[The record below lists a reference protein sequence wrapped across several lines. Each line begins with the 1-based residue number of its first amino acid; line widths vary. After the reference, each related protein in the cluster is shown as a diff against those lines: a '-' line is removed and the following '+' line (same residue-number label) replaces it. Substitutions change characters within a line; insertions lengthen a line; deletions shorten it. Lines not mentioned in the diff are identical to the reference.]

1 MEEIIKR
8 KIITGYADRPLQD
21 IYNFINGVQME
32 NLITSKDAKSLMLWA
47 EDYRYLFTEGKPK
60 FLHADTLV
68 SRKSFFIIWKH
79 FHYIITDI
87 DKVDKHFDPIPATY
101 HISA

>member
-32 NLITSKDAKSLMLWA
+32 NLIISKDA
-47 EDYRYLFTEGKPK
+47 
-60 FLHADTLV
+60 
-68 SRKSFFIIWKH
+68 
-79 FHYIITDI
+79 
-87 DKVDKHFDPIPATY
+87 
-101 HISA
+101 